1 MAGSVTLLAIA
12 VIITDMSIFLLMRRM
27 NRQEDTMVSVLL
39 ALAIL
44 LKDHDKKKSKKNS
57 KATKKEK

>member
-1 MAGSVTLLAIA
+1 MAGSITLLGIA
-12 VIITDMSIFLLMRRM
+12 VIITDMSVFLLMRRM

-44 LKDHDKKKSKKNS
+44 LKEHDKKKSKNNKVTN
-57 KATKKEK
+57 KEK

>member
-1 MAGSVTLLAIA
+1 MAGSITLLGIA
-12 VIITDMSIFLLMRRM
+12 VIITDMSVFLLMRRM

-44 LKDHDKKKSKKNS
+44 LKEHDKKKSKNNKV
-57 KATKKEK
+57 TKKEK